1 MQLGSTEPTINARSL
16 KTLIVGNG
24 LVDKPAI
31 LESLRRDFGLTYPDL
46 PEHYSFER
54 YIEVLEWL
62 RQKLF
67 PTDSMALGYEK
78 IGRNITRGFFQGP
91 VGQVLKLSIN
101 VMGAQRSVR
110 YFFRIMG
117 GALPFGRFE
126 VVEER
131 PRYIRA
137 ILYNVPGPPD
147 VTRGM
152 ALESMEASNIKQGTI
167 TWRKLGPADT
177 EFIARWAE

>member
-1 MQLGSTEPTINARSL
+1 MQFGSTEPAIGASSL
-16 KTLIVGNG
+16 KALING
-24 LVDKPAI
+24 SELAGKPLVLAGLKA
-31 LESLRRDFGLTYPDL
+31 EFGLDHLNLPNRYP
-46 PEHYSFER
+46 FVR
-54 YIEVLEWL
+54 YLEMLDWL
-62 RQKLF
+62 RKQLY
-67 PTDSMALGYEK
+67 PSDPELLGYERL
-78 IGRNITRGFFQGP
+78 GRNITRGFFQGP

-117 GALPFGRFE
+117 GALPFGKFE
-126 VVEER
+126 VVEEQ
-131 PRYIRA
+131 PRFIKA

-152 ALESMEASNIKQGTI
+152 ALESMVMGNIPQGTV
-167 TWRKLGPADT
+167 TYRKLNPADT